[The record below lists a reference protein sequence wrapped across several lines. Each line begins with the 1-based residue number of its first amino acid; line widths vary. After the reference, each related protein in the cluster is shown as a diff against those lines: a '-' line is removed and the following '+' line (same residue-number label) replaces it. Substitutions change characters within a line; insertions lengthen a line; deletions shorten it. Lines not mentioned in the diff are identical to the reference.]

1 MASELDDPVVVPL
14 GDGEVLFDDESGSSR
29 IKVARDELLLSE
41 TSLTFGA
48 RGPKPHIHREHAD
61 GFYVL
66 EGALDFHVAGEQ
78 RTVEAGGLV
87 LAPPGL
93 VHGFE
98 VGPNG
103 VRHLN

>member
-48 RGPKPHIHREHAD
+48 RGPKPHVHREHAD

-78 RTVEAGGLV
+78 RTIEAGGSGV
-87 LAPPGL
+87 APPGA
-93 VHGFE
+93 V
-98 VGPNG
+98 PG
-103 VRHLN
+103 VEGGAD